1 VEFIGRNFETLISL
15 LRRGHF
21 RVRRLEDVGKKEIII
36 TMILALLFVPMVS
49 HADYFVVLRNG
60 EVRSGPGSGYP
71 IVDTV
76 KGSEVFEIPSNFE
89 SRQGATWIP
98 IEWREVPK
106 AAEVKGWFQLSTKT
120 EYAESGEIVEG
131 WYLSTLE
138 NIRNV
143 APGEILY
150 FIMQDE
156 PEKLRY
162 GEMLA
167 KINKE
172 KTLGGLIYRK
182 GRFKLKEKVPTRV
195 EVAPE
200 IGRFY
205 WFFTGGCQGD
215 TTTGTLVERLMQRK
229 SCVGQTYELGLFR
242 VSAGFET
249 LYTRWV
255 HVGLGERVDEPDV
268 AHRLYEIRKSGF
280 PMGVQADILDRRIW
294 TGMTKEM
301 ARLSWGDPSWVNTGR
316 SKRQG
321 KEQWVYDYGAASY
334 YLYFQNGILA
344 SYRKMGQGMRR

>member
-1 VEFIGRNFETLISL
+1 
-15 LRRGHF
+15 
-21 RVRRLEDVGKKEIII
+21 VRRLEAVRKKQIII
-36 TMILALLFVPMVS
+36 TMILAVLFVPMFS

-60 EVRSGPGSGYP
+60 EVRSGPGTNYP

-76 KGSEVFEIPSNFE
+76 RGAEVFEIPSTFE
-89 SRQGATWIP
+89 SGQDATWVP

-106 AAEVKGWFQLSTKT
+106 AAEVKGWFQLSTET
-120 EYAESGEIVEG
+120 EYAESGEVVLG

-143 APGEILY
+143 GPGEILY
-150 FIMQDE
+150 FIMEDE

-167 KINKE
+167 RVNEE

-182 GRFKLKEKVPTRV
+182 GRFKLKEKVPRQV
-195 EVAPE
+195 EVEPE

-215 TTTGTLVERLMQRK
+215 TKTGTLVERLMQRK
-229 SCVGQTYELGLFR
+229 TCLGQPYELGLFR

-249 LYTRWV
+249 LYTRWL

-280 PMGVQADILDRRIW
+280 PMSVQADILDRRIW
-294 TGMTKEM
+294 RGMTKEM
-301 ARLSWGDPSWVNTGR
+301 ARLSWGEPSWVNTGR
-316 SKRQG
+316 SNRRG
-321 KEQWVYDYGAASY
+321 KEQWVYDYGTNSY
-334 YLYFQNGILA
+334 YLYFQDGILD
-344 SYRKMGQGMRR
+344 SYRKMGQGMKR